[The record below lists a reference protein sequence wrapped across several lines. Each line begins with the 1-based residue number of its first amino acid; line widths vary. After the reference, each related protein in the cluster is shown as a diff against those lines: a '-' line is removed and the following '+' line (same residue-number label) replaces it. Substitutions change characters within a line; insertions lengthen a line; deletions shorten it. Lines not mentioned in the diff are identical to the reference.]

1 MLCLSCWWFARR
13 AVEAGRGS
21 ALALALGALA
31 SGGPLEVG
39 EDHYFNHEYE
49 LAAEAFGGLLERE
62 PGNPLA
68 HARLAQALL
77 HQELDRLRLLDTGA
91 FRGDE
96 EYYRGPRPTPDPR
109 AGRRVLDTLRQ
120 GRLLCEQAL
129 RADESDRQALH
140 ALAQILA
147 LQANYQFMVSKAYF
161 AALVSGKR
169 AKAASER
176 VGRLH
181 PDFPDGLLVAG
192 LHDYIVG
199 SLPWPVRAAIAL
211 SGYRGNKKRGVATIE
226 RAAREGVG
234 NRNYARALLA
244 LVLRRE
250 RRHLQAA
257 REFEAL
263 GADFPRNYMFQLEAA
278 AMYREAGERALA
290 LQLLR
295 DAWCKFSSGEDRF
308 ERMPKRMAEALPR
321 AIVRHQEELSESA
334 GRSGGGVGRWPSS
347 PRPSGDALV
356 ASGGEPLER
365 YLLSVSASLEPP
377 RPLLWAWALPCLAS
391 RRAPRE
397 AARLCSVPRCGAE
410 GPRSRARRARQQWA
424 ATAPSGAPNHGPAG
438 AGVVAWGA
446 SDRCPGA
453 WGRVRRA

>member
-1 MLCLSCWWFARR
+1 MLCSSCWWFARR
-13 AVEAGRGS
+13 AVEAGRWS

-31 SGGPLEVG
+31 VGGPLGVG

-49 LAAEAFGGLLERE
+49 LAAEAFGRLLESE
-62 PGNPLA
+62 PENPLA
-68 HARLAQALL
+68 YARLAQALL
-77 HQELDRLRLLDTGA
+77 YQELDRLRLLDTGA

-109 AGRRVLDTLRQ
+109 TGHRVLDTLRQ
-120 GRLLCEQAL
+120 GRLVCEQAL
-129 RADESDRQALH
+129 RADENDRQALH
-140 ALAQILA
+140 TLAQILA
-147 LQANYQFMVSKAYF
+147 LRANYQFMVSKTYL

-199 SLPWPVRAAIAL
+199 SLPWPVRAAISL
-211 SGYRGNKKRGVATIE
+211 SGYRGNKKRGMARIE
-226 RAAREGVG
+226 RAAREGLG

-250 RRHLQAA
+250 RRPLQAA

-263 GADFPRNYMFQLEAA
+263 AAAFPRNYMFQLEAA

-290 LQLLR
+290 LRLLR

-308 ERMPKRMAEALPR
+308 ERMPKRMVDALPR
-321 AIVRHQEELSESA
+321 AIVRYQEELGESA
-334 GRSGGGVGRWPSS
+334 GRSVRGVGHRPSR
-347 PRPSGDALV
+347 PRPSADALAAF
-356 ASGGEPLER
+356 AS
-365 YLLSVSASLEPP
+365 S
-377 RPLLWAWALPCLAS
+377 
-391 RRAPRE
+391 
-397 AARLCSVPRCGAE
+397 
-410 GPRSRARRARQQWA
+410 
-424 ATAPSGAPNHGPAG
+424 N
-438 AGVVAWGA
+438 
-446 SDRCPGA
+446 
-453 WGRVRRA
+453 